1 MRRLVWPRSYRMPV
15 FLRESWV
22 AISWHL
28 LFRLGLKERG
38 QGFGSGKNEPSH
50 YWVSLPET
58 LVDLG
63 PHYLPRG
70 SSFEAQ
76 EIPFV
81 AWSPAQALPKFLR
94 YRPEIEYHPSGVLQ
108 STPEIVARME
118 AFLAK
123 CRARFAEQRGQPKL
137 PTWVLTGEA
146 SLRDAA
152 SRGSGWAR
160 NAIRFSTGIQDDQ
173 LPF

>member
-1 MRRLVWPRSYRMPV
+1 MPV

-38 QGFGSGKNEPSH
+38 QGFGSEKNEPSH